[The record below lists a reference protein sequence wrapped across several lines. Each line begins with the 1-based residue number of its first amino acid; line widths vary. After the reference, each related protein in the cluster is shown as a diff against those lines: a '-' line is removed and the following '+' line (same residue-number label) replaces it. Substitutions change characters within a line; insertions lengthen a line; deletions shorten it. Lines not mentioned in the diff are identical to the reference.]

1 MEGLGAALLSVSR
14 WGCSLLPAAV
24 REMEEGRRKEEERRK
39 ENEGKEKKKYGNF
52 FKLENF

>member
-1 MEGLGAALLSVSR
+1 MEGLGAALLSVSH

-24 REMEEGRRKEEERRK
+24 REMEEGRRKREEKKRK
-39 ENEGKEKKKYGNF
+39 EKKRKKYGNF